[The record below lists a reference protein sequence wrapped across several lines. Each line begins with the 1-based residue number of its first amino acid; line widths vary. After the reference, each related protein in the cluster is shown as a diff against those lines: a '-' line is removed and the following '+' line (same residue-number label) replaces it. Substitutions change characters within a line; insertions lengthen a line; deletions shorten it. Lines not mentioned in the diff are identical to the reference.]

1 MLVDQ
6 RRSRPGPH
14 RVTVL
19 GSFSATTDGHPVP
32 MEADPGR
39 VVAYLA
45 VHRRPQRRAALAAD
59 LWPGVPG
66 ATDLLDEALAGAAV
80 LLAPVTD
87 DADDAAGD
95 TVALAADVAVD
106 LDEAMALV
114 RTLAAPPHLA
124 TVPADVPA
132 ATALLA
138 ADVLPM
144 WTETWLAVERERFRQ
159 IRLNA
164 LEEFSAALTAA
175 GRFADAVTAA
185 RAAVRT
191 APSREGARRALIE
204 AHLAQGEI
212 AEAVA
217 EYDEYQELLRSS
229 VGAAPASG
237 LDGLLPPVPAWP
249 VLRVRRP
256 AERVPVAAPG
266 LRMARGQRR
275 LVSGGAVR

>member
-6 RRSRPGPH
+6 RRSCPGPH

-32 MEADPGR
+32 LEGDSGR
-39 VVAYLA
+39 LVAYLA

-66 ATDLLDEALAGAAV
+66 ATELLDEALAGAAV
-80 LLAPVTD
+80 LLAPIPD
-87 DADDAAGD
+87 DADGTDG
-95 TVALAADVAVD
+95 TVALDAGVAVD

-114 RTLAAPPHLA
+114 RRLAAPPHLA

-138 ADVLPM
+138 ADVLPT

-237 LDGLLPPVPAWP
+237 LDGLLPAGPAWP

-266 LRMARGQRR
+266 LRMARGHRR

>member
-32 MEADPGR
+32 LEADPGR

-80 LLAPVTD
+80 LLAPVLPDDTD
-87 DADDAAGD
+87 G
-95 TVALAADVAVD
+95 TVALDAGVAVD

-114 RTLAAPPHLA
+114 RRLAAPPHLA